1 MLCCVVRDRAVRGVT
16 RADLDFFSD
25 VLDVYFSGSM
35 LSCLSI
41 FTQNIVEQIYVN
53 LEIAFCELSLT
64 REWKWSL

>member
-25 VLDVYFSGSM
+25 VLDVYFSDSM

-53 LEIAFCELSLT
+53 LEIAFCELSLA